1 MTKKAVKQKKSTLK
15 KEIILIDFDGVI
27 SKNSVLYNFRTA
39 HQFINQFIPVPFE
52 SVFHFLKSTT
62 AFSMRDT
69 LSFLFSSLGISD
81 ISELQQE
88 QLLKNL
94 YKNYTS
100 IEIEEY
106 FYHFLDFCDK
116 KSIRYFIF
124 SSADKVLKE
133 IPEFCNRVGIKNI
146 YNLEGRSKADSNTYL
161 SLAKDLKINLE
172 KAILIDDTPLAL
184 QVGKLHGLTTIM
196 MINDVFTLEDF
207 QTFKSYIDYKINT
220 FSDLGEV
227 VNEILYGK

>member
-1 MTKKAVKQKKSTLK
+1 MAKNVVTLKRSTIKQKT
-15 KEIILIDFDGVI
+15 ILIDFDGVI
-27 SKNSVLYNFRTA
+27 SKNSILYNFRTA
-39 HQFINQFIPVPFE
+39 YQFINQYTPVPYE

-62 AFSMRDT
+62 AFSMKTT
-69 LSFLFSSLGISD
+69 LDFLFTSLGISD

-88 QLLKNL
+88 QLLRNL
-94 YKNYTS
+94 YKNYTTV
-100 IEIEEY
+100 EIEEH

-116 KSIRYFIF
+116 MSIRYYIF

-146 YNLEGRSKADSNTYL
+146 YNLKGRSKADSSTYL
-161 SLAKDLKINLE
+161 SLARDLNINLE

-184 QVGKLHGLTTIM
+184 QVGKLNNLTTIM

-207 QTFKSYIDYKINT
+207 QTFKSYIDYKINS
-220 FSDLGEV
+220 FSDLGAF
-227 VNEILYGK
+227 L